1 MSNEKGREVLGG
13 LMSQMPAGGSHAG
26 FEMTEEM
33 AQMTNG
39 FTVIRMINLVG
50 TMMNLDLPKEK
61 LLELNAILN
70 QIPKGNN

>member
-1 MSNEKGREVLGG
+1 
-13 LMSQMPAGGSHAG
+13 
-26 FEMTEEM
+26 MTEEM
-33 AQMTNG
+33 AQMMNG